1 MMRMMIM
8 PTTIINDDDNDEYN
22 DDDDDEDDD
31 DGDYDDDNDVNDDD
45 DDKKQRSFLAIYV
58 KEHFLSQGWSCL
70 LLSSSLHI
78 LLIFTLNIFRKLWTP
93 YVIPSCLLLT
103 FFEIVNLI
111 FYHRNLLQD
120 KILMCG

>member
-1 MMRMMIM
+1 MRMMIM

-45 DDKKQRSFLAIYV
+45 DKKQRSFLAIYI

-103 FFEIVNLI
+103 FSEIVNLI